1 MSLLA
6 LTSVSAWMILRRGEG
21 ASMADG
27 VKSKALRTL
36 GGLWRLALAAGL
48 LTLAAPS
55 LGLERLQVAQSAASR
70 LALPVAA
77 TGVDLQSLGETT
89 RLSFDLTGP
98 VEPRAHVLADP
109 DRVVI
114 DLPEVDFQINA
125 AQGLP
130 PAPRRKPARGAEP
143 LGGVIASYR
152 FGLVA
157 AGKSRVVIH
166 LATPA
171 RIVRVA
177 SETVA
182 GSRSARLVIEVAK
195 VDRALFQAEAERS
208 RIERLATSP
217 TAPAPAALLTGG
229 LAQMAPLP
237 VVALDAGHGGVDTGA
252 HSGSGALE
260 KDIVFDFTR
269 ALAAR
274 LEAGRK
280 VRVVL
285 SRESDVFVALGERV
299 RRARANGAS
308 LFVSIHADTLS
319 EDRSVAGATVYT
331 ASDKAS
337 DAEAARVAEKENQA
351 DLAGGLDGREDQG
364 EVSDILVDLT
374 RRETRAYSNVFA
386 RTLVGYWKDIGQLN
400 KNPIR
405 SAGFQVLRAHDVP
418 SVLLE
423 LGYLSSE
430 RDLAT
435 LTAPQWREKAANGVA
450 RAIEGFFHSRS
461 GGESAKTAAEGE
473 SFGALVAPRAASS
486 GNALRP

>member
-1 MSLLA
+1 M
-6 LTSVSAWMILRRGEG
+6 MILRRKKG
-21 ASMADG
+21 ASMVDG
-27 VKSKALRTL
+27 VKAKARRPLS
-36 GGLWRLALAAGL
+36 GVWRAVLAAGL

-55 LGLERLQVAQSAASR
+55 HGLERLQVAQSAPAAQGRPAS
-70 LALPVAA
+70 PIAA
-77 TGVDLQSLGETT
+77 TGSDLQSLGDVT
-89 RLSFDLTGP
+89 RLSFDLTGLL
-98 VEPRAHVLADP
+98 EPRAHVLADP

-125 AQGLP
+125 ARGLP
-130 PAPRRKPARGAEP
+130 PAVRRKPAKGAEP

-166 LATPA
+166 LAAPA

-177 SETVA
+177 CVPA
-182 GSRSARLVIEVAK
+182 VGARSAQLVIELAK
-195 VDRALFQAEAERS
+195 VDRSLFRAEVERS
-208 RIERLATSP
+208 RGER
-217 TAPAPAALLTGG
+217 LTGG
-229 LAQMAPLP
+229 PTPMPAPPQAGVPAQAPSLP

-252 HSGSGALE
+252 HSASGALE
-260 KDIVFDFTR
+260 KDIVFEFTK

-274 LEAGRK
+274 LEAGKK

-285 SRESDVFVALGERV
+285 SREGDVFVALGERV

-308 LFVSIHADTLS
+308 LFVSIHADTLTD
-319 EDRSVAGATVYT
+319 DRSVAGATVYT
-331 ASDKAS
+331 ASERAS

-351 DLAGGLDGREDQG
+351 DLAGGLDGREDQS

-386 RTLVGYWKDIGQLN
+386 RTLMDHWKDIGQLN

-405 SAGFQVLRAHDVP
+405 SAGFQVLKAHDVP

-423 LGYLSSE
+423 LGYLSSD
-430 RDLAT
+430 RDLAS
-435 LTAPQWREKAANGVA
+435 LTTPQWREKAATVVA
-450 RAIEGFFHSRS
+450 RAVEGFFQAR
-461 GGESAKTAAEGE
+461 GGSESAGTSAGGAP
-473 SFGALVAPRAASS
+473 FGTLASPKGAS
-486 GNALRP
+486 RDSVSPQ

>member
-1 MSLLA
+1 
-6 LTSVSAWMILRRGEG
+6 MILRRKEG

-27 VKSKALRTL
+27 VKSMARRVRS
-36 GGLWRLALAAGL
+36 GLWRAVLAAGFL
-48 LTLAAPS
+48 GLAAPA
-55 LGLERLQVAQSAASR
+55 LGLERLQVAQSAPAAQSR
-70 LALPVAA
+70 PAALIAA
-77 TGVDLQSLGETT
+77 TRADLQSTGETT
-89 RLSFDLTGP
+89 RLTFDLTGP
-98 VEPRAHVLADP
+98 LAPQAHVLADP
-109 DRVVI
+109 DRVVV

-125 AQGLP
+125 TQGLP
-130 PAPRRKPARGAEP
+130 PALRRKPAKGAEP

-166 LATPA
+166 LAAPA
-171 RIVRVA
+171 RIVRIA
-177 SETVA
+177 CEPAAA
-182 GSRSARLVIEVAK
+182 GRSARLVMELAR
-195 VDRALFQAEAERS
+195 VDRALFRAEAERS
-208 RIERLATSP
+208 RVERLAAGP
-217 TAPAPAALLTGG
+217 TAPAVAQQTAAPGQ
-229 LAQMAPLP
+229 AAPLP

-274 LEAGRK
+274 LEAGKK

-331 ASDKAS
+331 ASDQAS

-364 EVSDILVDLT
+364 EISDILVDLT

-461 GGESAKTAAEGE
+461 PGESAKTASEGDP
-473 SFGALVAPRAASS
+473 FGALAAPRGSSS
-486 GNALRP
+486 GTGLRP